1 MERFRVIGSVDLF
14 DGQQNLEEW
23 LLMMDRASEF
33 AGWTPDQVYKAAL
46 FRLRGEAGE
55 YAEQLRNEGKIKTWE
70 ELKKALKERYNT
82 AGKELWHHYL
92 LNTATQGGSTVQEWA
107 QTVRKLSLLALG
119 SEGLEIKQEQAGN
132 QMGGEIEGGQGGG
145 EAVAGGANAMEAE
158 VRKKLLGFMRK
169 SNFVRGLRSSLR
181 QAVWRSK
188 STTFDEAVQAAAEE
202 EAVESSNREEEVLSC
217 YKRDL
222 PRLAQPGLVDQIVAA
237 LEVRDE
243 MKRKGREAAKED
255 EGESTATS
263 TRNITATTKGP
274 GRRPIREAEELEED
288 NEDEEYM
295 RARPRTVNQRYQQV
309 TLDSNSHAR
318 SGGGRYEEQLP
329 LPRNGF
335 AGERR
340 SMRQEW
346 RRQDWNGARGEN
358 RGSGNVVECFNCG
371 GRGHF
376 RRECPS
382 PLVHQPQGNGYRRLQ

>member
-119 SEGLEIKQEQAGN
+119 SEGLEVKQEQEGN
-132 QMGGEIEGGQGGG
+132 QRGGEIEGGQGGG
-145 EAVAGGANAMEAE
+145 EAVAGNANAMEAE
-158 VRKKLLGFMRK
+158 ARKKLLGFMRK

-243 MKRKGREAAKED
+243 MKRKGRETAKED

-309 TLDSNSHAR
+309 TLDGNSHAR

-335 AGERR
+335 AERDDR
-340 SMRQEW
+340 
-346 RRQDWNGARGEN
+346 
-358 RGSGNVVECFNCG
+358 
-371 GRGHF
+371 
-376 RRECPS
+376 
-382 PLVHQPQGNGYRRLQ
+382 